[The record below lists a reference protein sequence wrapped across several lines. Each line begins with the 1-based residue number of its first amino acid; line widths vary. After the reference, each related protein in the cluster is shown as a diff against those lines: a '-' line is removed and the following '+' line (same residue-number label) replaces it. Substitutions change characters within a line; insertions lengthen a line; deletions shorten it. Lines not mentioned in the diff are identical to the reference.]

1 MPIDYDLLD
10 EGDALNAASLN
21 SRVSS
26 LQTGVNDLAKE
37 DLGTRALRSEHLP
50 SITRIT
56 DMTPGPSKIG
66 PTPNIVSGTFTNY
79 LGSPPSRNVIQI
91 GPAAVAAQG
100 YAVISSRTPVGI
112 VTPGPFPGAATD
124 CNITFSPS
132 VTVVSSTTPAT
143 GFTDTTYCTGL
154 LVRLNVAVVSK
165 TLTLDPQDNQV
176 PDSVVVGI
184 VWEADGALGTYNFL
198 EQSEAGARKFSTN
211 TSMVDYSDLSTSA
224 LITADDTGG
233 AAIARISG
241 VISNLNYTGD
251 LIIREWNMSIIP
263 IFGGTL

>member
-26 LQTGVNDLAKE
+26 LQTGVNDLSKE

-56 DMTPGPSKIG
+56 DMTPGPMKVSPTPDVVTPAYLNWLGSG
-66 PTPNIVSGTFTNY
+66 PTLRT
-79 LGSPPSRNVIQI
+79 VISI
-91 GPAAVAAQG
+91 GPAVVATKG
-100 YAVISSRTPVGI
+100 YAVISSRTPNGI
-112 VTPGPFPGAATD
+112 APPGPFPGAATD

-132 VTVVSSTTPAT
+132 VTVVSPTTPTA
-143 GFTDTTYCTGL
+143 GFSDTTYCTAL
-154 LVRLNVAVVSK
+154 LVRLNVSVI
-165 TLTLDPQDNQV
+165 
-176 PDSVVVGI
+176 DSGVGTNEGVAI
-184 VWEADGALGTYNFL
+184 GLVWEEDGALGTYNFL
-198 EQSEAGARKFSTN
+198 EQSETGSGASSGARN
-211 TSMVDYSDLSTSA
+211 QARYSDLSTSA

-233 AAIARISG
+233 VAIARISG
-241 VISNLNYTGD
+241 VIASIAVSRD
-251 LIIREWNMSIIP
+251 LTIREWNMSIIP

>member
-37 DLGTRALRSEHLP
+37 DLETQALRSEHLP
-50 SITRIT
+50 SITRIS
-56 DMTPGPSKIG
+56 DMNPGPMKVSNAPDVTTAAYDNLLDVGVGGRNNVLAFG
-66 PTPNIVSGTFTNY
+66 PGA
-79 LGSPPSRNVIQI
+79 GA
-91 GPAAVAAQG
+91 GPGWAIIASVAGA
-100 YAVISSRTPVGI
+100 I
-112 VTPGPFPGAATD
+112 PGPFPGATTD
-124 CNITFSPS
+124 CNISFSPS

-143 GFTDTTYCTGL
+143 GFSNTTYCTGL
-154 LVRLNVAVVSK
+154 LIRLNVAIISK
-165 TLTLDPQDNQV
+165 TEDPLAARTGV
-176 PDSVVVGI
+176 AIGI

-198 EQSEAGARKFSTN
+198 EQSETGTGSKRPTWNQAN
-211 TSMVDYSDLSTSA
+211 HSDLSTSA
-224 LITADDTGG
+224 LITTGDTGG

-241 VISNLNYTGD
+241 VIACIGAEAKD
-251 LIIREWNMSIIP
+251 LKIREWNMSIIP